1 MELKLIVHLTLSVD
15 SRLAAPQCE
24 AQTGVTNLDGI
35 PLVPYCEWKKANEQ
49 LYLCMLF
56 VGLRLTIPIY
66 IDRNGNQ
73 EDFARNIKSG
83 GTFSSMYF
91 RAQGEIE
98 SLGR

>member
-1 MELKLIVHLTLSVD
+1 MEES
-15 SRLAAPQCE
+15 QE
-24 AQTGVTNLDGI
+24 AVI
-35 PLVPYCEWKKANEQ
+35 SMHA
-49 LYLCMLF
+49 LC
-56 VGLRLTIPIY
+56 GLRLTIPIY